1 MKPRTEPALHSIIR
15 AQMWLHKVAKRMRI
29 PIAVRRAMVD
39 VIDHAWREVYA
50 RNRKKKRA

>member
-1 MKPRTEPALHSIIR
+1 MSKRREPALDTILR

-50 RNRKKKRA
+50 KQRKSRKR